1 MHTKMEIMVEQNSAS
16 LQNPDFFSFLTKH
29 IHYTVLYSKNVKQ
42 VAGSLFRL
50 KSTVLMVKIMKLKH
64 ISKQFFCFNVQ
75 YIEQFVSSKF

>member
-1 MHTKMEIMVEQNSAS
+1 MHTKMAIMVEQNSAN
-16 LQNPDFFSFLTKH
+16 LQTRIFYSFL
-29 IHYTVLYSKNVKQ
+29 TVLYSKNVKQ